1 METRIADYLDFLGDL
16 GAANA
21 PYFLEG
27 GQAVNLWAEYFSN
40 KGAEGA
46 MNRFRPFTSK
56 DCDLWV
62 SFAAFRHIESAVRGG
77 KLIKG
82 TSPADGQIGIF
93 TLEGDRPLRID
104 LMSNVYGID
113 QARIPRVL
121 ERAIIIGGISIID
134 PLSLFQSKC
143 HCLLGL
149 DQTGRQDDKHVRMLC
164 QLLPEHF
171 RDALEDTLSG
181 LSTQRALISEL
192 KLLQRIL
199 KLQKV
204 RQALQNIGADPVTL
218 FPTKQLLSCGLAT
231 VEAFA
236 TTALKEAPKQ

>member
-1 METRIADYLDFLGDL
+1 MAMETRIADYLDFLGEL

-27 GQAVNLWAEYFSN
+27 GQAVNFWAEYFSN
-40 KGAEGA
+40 KGAGEA
-46 MNRFRPFTSK
+46 IERYRPFTSK

-62 SFAAFRHIESAVRGG
+62 SFAALRHIESNARGG
-77 KLIKG
+77 TLIKG

-93 TLEGDRPLRID
+93 TLEGERPLRID
-104 LMSNVYGID
+104 LMSNVYGIPQD
-113 QARIPRVL
+113 KIPKVL
-121 ERAIIIGGISIID
+121 KRAIIIGGISIID

-149 DQTGRQDDKHVRMLC
+149 DQTGRQDEKHVAMLC
-164 QLLPEHF
+164 LLLPEHF

-181 LSTQRALISEL
+181 LSTQRALINEL
-192 KLLQRIL
+192 KLLKAIL

-204 RQALQNIGADPVTL
+204 RQALQNIGTDPATL
-218 FPTKQLLSCGLAT
+218 FPAKQLRSCGLAT

-236 TTALKEAPKQ
+236 TNALEDIP

>member
-1 METRIADYLDFLGDL
+1 MAMETRIADYLEFLSDL
-16 GAANA
+16 GAADV

-27 GQAVNLWAEYFSN
+27 GQAVNFWAEYFSN
-40 KGAEGA
+40 KRGGAHIE
-46 MNRFRPFTSK
+46 RYRPFTSK

-62 SFAAFRHIESAVRGG
+62 SFAALRHIESNSRGG
-77 KLIKG
+77 TLIKG

-93 TLEGDRPLRID
+93 TLDGERSLRID
-104 LMSNVYGID
+104 LMSNVYGILQD
-113 QARIPRVL
+113 RIPKVL
-121 ERAIIIGGISIID
+121 ERSIIIGGISIID

-149 DQTGRQDDKHVRMLC
+149 DQTGRQDEKHVAMLC
-164 QLLPEHF
+164 HLLPEHF
-171 RDALEDTLSG
+171 LDALEDTLSG
-181 LSTQRALISEL
+181 LSTQRALVNEL

-204 RQALQNIGADPVTL
+204 RQALQKLGIDPKTL
-218 FPTKQLLSCGLAT
+218 FPARQLRSCGLTT

-236 TTALKEAPKQ
+236 TTGLKLSP

>member
-1 METRIADYLDFLGDL
+1 MAMETRIADYLDFLGDL

-27 GQAVNLWAEYFSN
+27 GQAVNFWAEYFSN
-40 KGAEGA
+40 KGAEEA
-46 MNRFRPFTSK
+46 MKRFRPFTSK

-62 SFAAFRHIESAVRGG
+62 SYTALCHIESAARGG
-77 KLIKG
+77 TLIKG

-93 TLEGDRPLRID
+93 TLEGERPLRID

-113 QARIPRVL
+113 QAKIPKVL

-181 LSTQRALISEL
+181 LSTQRALINEL
-192 KLLQRIL
+192 KLLKRIL

-204 RQALQNIGADPVTL
+204 RHALRNIGADPATL
-218 FPTKQLLSCGLAT
+218 FPNKQLRSCGLAT
-231 VEAFA
+231 IESFA
-236 TTALKEAPKQ
+236 TTALKEAP